1 MWAELGCEQWAATLG
16 WSVEGRPHVREHRTM
31 LMSSGHLSAKWYD
44 VTTHDGD
51 VTIESEVCEN
61 PGIVTFQ
68 HGRGV
73 TVMFQIC
80 RYKELLTHNVW
91 DRRKII
97 TSLQLNIFCSKP
109 IISRWQAIDYQVW
122 RGRVP
127 HTPIWAHDVVSAFLH
142 VTSTSFLD
150 VDGRF
155 EPIFIHFFIVPWM
168 WLMMDEAL
176 FVPHSP
182 DNPCRGRGWDPGY
195 EALIYCFSGPGSGTC
210 HWYRGCLMIWTQSSR
225 DSNTQILHTHW
236 AVSPVITVTAWST
249 AGGCS
254 TLWQRNWDFQR
265 NSRHDSIQSKENES
279 WLYFSIVIHSCSVLL
294 LPCFLCLV
302 NANFCNAS
310 EI

>member
-1 MWAELGCEQWAATLG
+1 MEGEGATHSNLSPWCSECLPACDIYFILGC
-16 WSVEGRPHVREHRTM
+16 
-31 LMSSGHLSAKWYD
+31 
-44 VTTHDGD
+44 
-51 VTIESEVCEN
+51 
-61 PGIVTFQ
+61 
-68 HGRGV
+68 
-73 TVMFQIC
+73 
-80 RYKELLTHNVW
+80 
-91 DRRKII
+91 
-97 TSLQLNIFCSKP
+97 
-109 IISRWQAIDYQVW
+109 RWQ
-122 RGRVP
+122 
-127 HTPIWAHDVVSAFLH
+127 IWAY
-142 VTSTSFLD
+142 
-150 VDGRF
+150 
-155 EPIFIHFFIVPWM
+155 IFIHFFIVPWM

-279 WLYFSIVIHSCSVLL
+279 WLYFFIVIHSCSVLL
-294 LPCFLCLV
+294 LPCFLW
-302 NANFCNAS
+302 
-310 EI
+310 